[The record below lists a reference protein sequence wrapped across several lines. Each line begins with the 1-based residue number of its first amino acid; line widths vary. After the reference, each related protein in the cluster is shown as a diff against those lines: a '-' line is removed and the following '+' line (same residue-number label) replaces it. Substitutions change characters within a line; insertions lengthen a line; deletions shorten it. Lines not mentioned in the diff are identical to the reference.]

1 MQTTFKTSSYLIA
14 FHYSLHNVVGKHGVE
29 LDAAF
34 YIPWGT
40 EDEKGKFSFCVYL
53 AYSFAVAHFVY
64 DSLSFKNLVSQLDS
78 ELESTHLQLIEKESE
93 LHAKTTHCQ
102 QLELKV
108 AKGKK
113 DMKQM
118 MEDYSNRMKSSQV
131 ENSRSEAAILD
142 YAEKLRKIQVVMF
155 DGTHAIDFIHVSFK
169 SHR

>member
-1 MQTTFKTSSYLIA
+1 M
-14 FHYSLHNVVGKHGVE
+14 
-29 LDAAF
+29 
-34 YIPWGT
+34 
-40 EDEKGKFSFCVYL
+40 
-53 AYSFAVAHFVY
+53 
-64 DSLSFKNLVSQLDS
+64 SQLDS

-102 QLELKV
+102 QLEL
-108 AKGKK
+108 K

-169 SHR
+169 SLR